1 MKIIVIC
8 TGNTCRSQIAEG
20 LLKNKYPD
28 YEIQSAGTHPE
39 NIVNPYAVRAM
50 SEEGY
55 DISAQYPKLVDD
67 FIDETFDYVL
77 TVCDSANELCPIFPN
92 AKDRIHNSFVDPSRA
107 SYDSDE
113 HALQIYKQT
122 VKEISDWIDTVS
134 YTHLTLP
141 TILLV

>member
-20 LLKNKYPD
+20 LLRNKYPD
-28 YEIQSAGTHPE
+28 YEVQSAGTHPE
-39 NIVNPYAVRAM
+39 NNVNPYAVRAM

-77 TVCDSANELCPIFPN
+77 TCLLYTSPSPRDGLLSRMPSSA
-92 AKDRIHNSFVDPSRA
+92 
-107 SYDSDE
+107 
-113 HALQIYKQT
+113 
-122 VKEISDWIDTVS
+122 
-134 YTHLTLP
+134 
-141 TILLV
+141 